1 MRFALGSFLAVVA
14 AIIAF
19 WWWLGLPVAMPAL
32 PSAGDGK
39 LPCASYTPFR
49 TQTAFGEFTPPA
61 SAATIEGDFTVLSR
75 ITSCVRT
82 YSTDLGVDQV
92 PAIARRHGMTVLLG
106 IWLGREAPK
115 NQREV
120 DAAVALANAY
130 PDVVRM
136 VIVGNEVLLRG
147 ELSPEALTAYIR
159 DVKSRVKVPVTYAD
173 VWEFWL
179 RYRQVA
185 DAVDL
190 VTVHMLPYWEDIPIA
205 AEASARHVDAVHA
218 EVARGFPGKDIMIG
232 EVGWPSAGRMRE
244 GALPSPA
251 NQARFMQ
258 EMMASAKRGNYRLN
272 VIEAFDQPWKRQME
286 GTVGGHWGLIGAD
299 GSTVKFDW
307 GAPVSNH
314 PMWRM
319 QAAGG
324 VAFAAVIFAL
334 AYAAGRRAAAGG
346 LATQTQTWAAVA
358 AIALAG
364 GLTIGW
370 TVENVP
376 VESLGTAGWAVSLSI
391 AALAIL
397 CPPAAAVAL
406 VRAVARPPFVALLGS
421 APPPAGWVA
430 RVAGVLILALCV
442 MAVALALGLTFDPRY
457 RDFPF
462 APLTAAVVPWL
473 VLAIRSPQMP
483 RGLAESVAAALLLG
497 ATAFILWNEGIANW
511 QSLWLCVAF
520 LALAVTLSGVPG
532 VRRQGS

>member
-1 MRFALGSFLAVVA
+1 MRIAFGSFVAVVA

-19 WWWLGLPVAMPAL
+19 WWWLGLPAAMPASPL
-32 PSAGDGK
+32 GAGER
-39 LPCASYTPFR
+39 LPCVSYAPFR
-49 TQTAFGEFTPPA
+49 TQTRFGEFTPPA
-61 SAATIEGDFTVLSR
+61 TAATIEADLAVLSR
-75 ITSCVRT
+75 IASCVRT

-92 PAIARRHGMTVLLG
+92 PKIARRYGMTVLLG
-106 IWLGREAPK
+106 IWLGREPAGNK
-115 NQREV
+115 REV
-120 DAAVALANAY
+120 DTAVALANDH

-147 ELSPEALTAYIR
+147 ELSPEALSAYIR

-190 VTVHMLPYWEDIPIA
+190 VTVHMLPYWEDVPITA
-205 AEASARHVDAVHA
+205 AASVPHVDAVHA

-258 EMMASAKRGNYRLN
+258 EMMAAAKRGNYRLN

-286 GTVGGHWGLIGAD
+286 GTVGGHWGLIAAD
-299 GSTVKFDW
+299 GQTVKFDW

-314 PMWRM
+314 PQWRL
-319 QAAGG
+319 QAG
-324 VAFAAVIFAL
+324 VGVVFAAMIFAL
-334 AYAAGRRAAAGG
+334 AHAAGRRNPDGSLG
-346 LATQTQTWAAVA
+346 NWAAVA
-358 AIALAG
+358 TIALAA

-370 TVENVP
+370 TAENVSR
-376 VESLGTAGWAVSLSI
+376 ESLGPFGWAVSLFT
-391 AALAIL
+391 AGLAVL
-397 CPPAAAVAL
+397 SPPAAAVAL
-406 VRAVARPPFVALLGS
+406 TRGVARPAFAALLGS
-421 APPPAGWVA
+421 APPPDGWLA
-430 RVAGVLILALCV
+430 RTVGALVLALCV
-442 MAVALALGLTFDPRY
+442 IAVTLALGLTFDPRY

-462 APLTAAVVPWL
+462 APLTAAAIPWL
-473 VLAIRSPQMP
+473 VLAMRGPQP
-483 RGLAESVAAALLLG
+483 ARGMAERCAAAVLLAAAL
-497 ATAFILWNEGIANW
+497 FILWNEGIANW
-511 QSLWLCVAF
+511 QSLWLCVVF
-520 LALAVTLSGVPG
+520 LALSVTLFGVPG